1 MSTAFSTFL
10 QSVLLEA
17 AIDSRIPSGVL
28 NIGDDEHRMVIAEKL
43 LDRNIDPRV
52 VSEVVNKMALKDGKY
67 PDRQAFNKEG
77 WLVTFPTPEHRAAA
91 IKKKTHFVS
100 DPTHGQGGM
109 NLYYKRKGK
118 QARQQQQDTSETE
131 PEQVDQQKTPPPAA
145 DGAAVEPSQQ
155 STGGSEAPTNGDTTT
170 PSKGGSQAQSSGDE
184 PKDGESSELPA
195 AGSSSDSQKS
205 DSTPMSRQN
214 DPNDATAQAA
224 TPAPKEP
231 DTSALVKLTREFALQ
246 QQWTDTPY
254 GDWNDS
260 KGQQVAVTGLDGQ
273 VVPIKFTD
281 RESLKAFA
289 QKKMNEGRVLH
300 EEFVR
305 AGIR

>member
-17 AIDSRIPSGVL
+17 AIDQRIPSGVL
-28 NIGDDEHRMVIAEKL
+28 DIGNDDHRMVIAEKL
-43 LDRNIDPRV
+43 LDRNIDPVV
-52 VSEVVNKMALKDGKY
+52 VSEVVNKMTLKDGKY

-100 DPTHGQGGM
+100 DPTHGRGGM

-118 QARQQQQDTSETE
+118 QARQQQQDASETE
-131 PEQVDQQKTPPPAA
+131 PDQNDQRALSAA
-145 DGAAVEPSQQ
+145 DGEGVTDDAAAHQSNDASELPSAT
-155 STGGSEAPTNGDTTT
+155 SLAAS
-170 PSKGGSQAQSSGDE
+170 SKDGSQAQSSDDE
-184 PKDGESSELPA
+184 PKGVESSELPA
-195 AGSSSDSQKS
+195 AGPAVDSQKS
-205 DSTPMSRQN
+205 DSSAPS
-214 DPNDATAQAA
+214 DPNNVTAQSSSPA
-224 TPAPKEP
+224 PAPKEP

-260 KGQQVAVTGLDGQ
+260 KGQAAAVTGLDGQ

-281 RESLKAFA
+281 REALKSFA
-289 QKKMNEGRVLH
+289 QKRMNEVRALH
-300 EEFVR
+300 EELTR
-305 AGIR
+305 AGL

>member
-17 AIDSRIPSGVL
+17 AIDQRIPSGVL
-28 NIGDDEHRMVIAEKL
+28 DIGNDDHRMVIAEKL
-43 LDRNIDPRV
+43 LDRNIDPVV
-52 VSEVVNKMALKDGKY
+52 VSEVVNKMTLKDGKY

-118 QARQQQQDTSETE
+118 QARQQQQDASETE
-131 PEQVDQQKTPPPAA
+131 PEQNDQRALSTA
-145 DGAAVEPSQQ
+145 DGEGVTDDAAAHQSNDASELPSAT
-155 STGGSEAPTNGDTTT
+155 SLAAS
-170 PSKGGSQAQSSGDE
+170 SKDGSQAQSSDDE
-184 PKDGESSELPA
+184 PKGVESSELPA
-195 AGSSSDSQKS
+195 AGPAVDSQKS
-205 DSTPMSRQN
+205 DSSAPS
-214 DPNDATAQAA
+214 DPNNVTAQSSSPA
-224 TPAPKEP
+224 PAPKEP

-300 EEFVR
+300 AELLR
-305 AGIR
+305 AGIL

>member
-17 AIDSRIPSGVL
+17 AIDQRIPSGVL
-28 NIGDDEHRMVIAEKL
+28 DIGNDDHRMVIAEKL
-43 LDRNIDPRV
+43 LDRNIDPVV
-52 VSEVVNKMALKDGKY
+52 VSEVVNKMTLKDGKY

-118 QARQQQQDTSETE
+118 QARQQQQDASETE
-131 PEQVDQQKTPPPAA
+131 PEQNDQRTLSAPDGEGVTDDAA
-145 DGAAVEPSQQ
+145 AHQSNDASELPSATSLAAS
-155 STGGSEAPTNGDTTT
+155 
-170 PSKGGSQAQSSGDE
+170 SKDGSQAQSSDDE
-184 PKDGESSELPA
+184 PKGVESSELPA
-195 AGSSSDSQKS
+195 AGPAVDSQKS
-205 DSTPMSRQN
+205 DSSAPS
-214 DPNDATAQAA
+214 DPNNVTAQSSSPA
-224 TPAPKEP
+224 PAPKEP

-300 EEFVR
+300 AELLR
-305 AGIR
+305 AGIL

>member
-17 AIDSRIPSGVL
+17 AIDQRIPSGVL
-28 NIGDDEHRMVIAEKL
+28 DIGNDDHRMVIAEKL
-43 LDRNIDPRV
+43 LDRNIDPVV
-52 VSEVVNKMALKDGKY
+52 VSEVVNKMTLKDGKY

-118 QARQQQQDTSETE
+118 QARQQQQDASETE
-131 PEQVDQQKTPPPAA
+131 PEQNDQRALSAA
-145 DGAAVEPSQQ
+145 DGEGVTDDAAAHQSNDASELPSAT
-155 STGGSEAPTNGDTTT
+155 SLAAS
-170 PSKGGSQAQSSGDE
+170 SKDGSQAQSSDDE
-184 PKDGESSELPA
+184 PKGVESSELPA
-195 AGSSSDSQKS
+195 AGPAVDSQKS
-205 DSTPMSRQN
+205 DSSAPS
-214 DPNDATAQAA
+214 DPNNVTAQSSSPA
-224 TPAPKEP
+224 PAPKEP

-300 EEFVR
+300 AELLR
-305 AGIR
+305 AGIL

>member
-17 AIDSRIPSGVL
+17 AIDQRIPSGVL
-28 NIGDDEHRMVIAEKL
+28 DIGNDDHRMVIAEKL
-43 LDRNIDPRV
+43 LDRNIDPVV
-52 VSEVVNKMALKDGKY
+52 VSEVVNKMTLKDGKY

-118 QARQQQQDTSETE
+118 QARQQQQDASETE
-131 PEQVDQQKTPPPAA
+131 PEQNDQRALSAA
-145 DGAAVEPSQQ
+145 GGGGVTDDAAAHQSNDASELPSAT
-155 STGGSEAPTNGDTTT
+155 SLAAS
-170 PSKGGSQAQSSGDE
+170 SKDGSQAQSSDDE
-184 PKDGESSELPA
+184 PKGVESSELPA
-195 AGSSSDSQKS
+195 AGPAVDSQKS
-205 DSTPMSRQN
+205 DSSAPS
-214 DPNDATAQAA
+214 DPNNVTAQSSSPA
-224 TPAPKEP
+224 PAPKEP

-300 EEFVR
+300 AELLR
-305 AGIR
+305 AGIL

>member
-17 AIDSRIPSGVL
+17 AIDQRIPSGVL
-28 NIGDDEHRMVIAEKL
+28 DIGNDDHRMVIAEKL
-43 LDRNIDPRV
+43 LDRNIDPVV
-52 VSEVVNKMALKDGKY
+52 VSEVVNKMTLKDGKY

-100 DPTHGQGGM
+100 DPTHGRGGM

-118 QARQQQQDTSETE
+118 QARQQQQDASETE
-131 PEQVDQQKTPPPAA
+131 PEQNDQRALSAA
-145 DGAAVEPSQQ
+145 DGEGVTDDAAAHQSNDASELPSAT
-155 STGGSEAPTNGDTTT
+155 SLAAA
-170 PSKGGSQAQSSGDE
+170 SKDGSQAQSSDDE
-184 PKDGESSELPA
+184 PKGVESSELPA
-195 AGSSSDSQKS
+195 AGPAVDSQKS
-205 DSTPMSRQN
+205 DSSAPS
-214 DPNDATAQAA
+214 DPNNVTAQSSSPA
-224 TPAPKEP
+224 PAPKEP

-300 EEFVR
+300 AELLR
-305 AGIR
+305 AGIL

>member
-10 QSVLLEA
+10 QSVLPEA
-17 AIDSRIPSGVL
+17 AIDQRIPSGVL
-28 NIGDDEHRMVIAEKL
+28 DIGNDDHRMVIAEKL
-43 LDRNIDPRV
+43 LDRNIDPVV
-52 VSEVVNKMALKDGKY
+52 VSEVVIKMTLKDGKY

-118 QARQQQQDTSETE
+118 QARQKQQDASETE
-131 PEQVDQQKTPPPAA
+131 PEQNDQRALSAA
-145 DGAAVEPSQQ
+145 DGEGVTDDAAAHQSNDASELPSAT
-155 STGGSEAPTNGDTTT
+155 SLAAS
-170 PSKGGSQAQSSGDE
+170 SKDGSQAQSSDDE
-184 PKDGESSELPA
+184 PKGVESSELPA
-195 AGSSSDSQKS
+195 AGPAVGSQKS
-205 DSTPMSRQN
+205 DSSAPS
-214 DPNDATAQAA
+214 DPNNVTAQSSSPA
-224 TPAPKEP
+224 PAPKEP

-300 EEFVR
+300 AELLR
-305 AGIR
+305 AGIL